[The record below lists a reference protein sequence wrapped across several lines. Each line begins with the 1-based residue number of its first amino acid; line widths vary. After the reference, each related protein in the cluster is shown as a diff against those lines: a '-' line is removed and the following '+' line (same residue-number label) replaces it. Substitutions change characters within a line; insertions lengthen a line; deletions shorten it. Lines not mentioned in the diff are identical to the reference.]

1 MQWKTSLTKIEN
13 EKTLIH
19 GQPLE
24 ELIKEKTFVE
34 VIWFL
39 FKAAWP
45 TPAETKLFNTMFG
58 LVIDHGVGTASAMT
72 ARVVAS
78 TGVPLQ
84 SAVAAGVLALGN
96 KHGGA
101 VEGAAELFKS
111 LPEGADIAELV
122 RSSKAEKKRLS
133 GFGHR
138 VLAHDTRVDILFV
151 AAKEAGHYGKYC
163 ALAEK
168 IADELAKQSS
178 KPIPLNID
186 GAMAAVLLEIGIAP
200 EIANG
205 FFLIGRVPGLIAQI
219 AEELK
224 QNNGLRRLEE
234 SEIVYE

>member
-13 EKTLIH
+13 DKTLIH

-24 ELIKEKTFVE
+24 ELVGEKTFVE
-34 VIWFL
+34 LIWFL
-39 FKAAWP
+39 FKTAWP
-45 TPAETKLFNTMFG
+45 NPAETKLFNTMFG
-58 LVIDHGVGTASAMT
+58 LIIDHGVGTASAMT
-72 ARVVAS
+72 ARTVAS
-78 TGVPLQ
+78 TGVTIQ
-84 SAVAAGVLALGN
+84 TAVAAGILALGE

-101 VEGAAELFKS
+101 IESAMKLLLNIA
-111 LPEGADIAELV
+111 EGADIAEFV
-122 RSSKAEKKRLS
+122 KSAKTAKKRLS

-138 VLAHDTRVDILFV
+138 VLANDSRVDILFAV
-151 AAKEAGHYGKYC
+151 AKDAGHYGKYC
-163 ALAEK
+163 ILAEK
-168 IADELAKQSS
+168 IAEELAKQSS

-205 FFLIGRVPGLIAQI
+205 FFLIGRMPGLVAQI

-234 SEIVYE
+234 SEILYE

>member
-1 MQWKTSLTKIEN
+1 
-13 EKTLIH
+13 
-19 GQPLE
+19 
-24 ELIKEKTFVE
+24 
-34 VIWFL
+34 
-39 FKAAWP
+39 
-45 TPAETKLFNTMFG
+45 MFG

-72 ARVVAS
+72 ARTTAS
-78 TGVPLQ
+78 TGVSVQ
-84 SAVAAGVLALGN
+84 TAVAAGILALGN

-101 VEGAAELFKS
+101 IEGAANLFKGI
-111 LPEGADIAELV
+111 PEGADIAELV
-122 RSSKAEKKRLS
+122 KTAKSAKQRLP

-138 VLAHDTRVDILFV
+138 VLAHDTRVDILFAV
-151 AAKEAGHYGKYC
+151 AKEAGHYGKYC

-168 IADELAKQSS
+168 IAEELAKQSS

-186 GAMAAVLLEIGIAP
+186 GAMAAVLLEIGIEP

>member
-13 EKTLIH
+13 EKTFIH

-24 ELIKEKTFVE
+24 DLVKEKTFVE
-34 VIWFL
+34 VVWFL
-39 FKAAWP
+39 FKASWP
-45 TPAETKLFNTMFG
+45 TPAESKLLNTMFG
-58 LVIDHGVGTASAMT
+58 SVIDHGVGTASAMT
-72 ARVVAS
+72 ARTTAS
-78 TGVPLQ
+78 TGVSVQ
-84 SAVAAGVLALGN
+84 TAVAAGILALGN

-101 VEGAAELFKS
+101 IEGAANLFKGI
-111 LPEGADIAELV
+111 PDGADIAAFV
-122 RSSKAEKKRLS
+122 KDTKTSKKRLP

-138 VLAHDTRVDILFV
+138 VLAHDTRVNILFV
-151 AAKEAGHYGKYC
+151 VAKEAGHYGKYC
-163 ALAEK
+163 IFAEK
-168 IADELAKQSS
+168 IAEELAKQSS

-186 GAMAAVLLEIGIAP
+186 GAMAAVLLEIGIEP